1 MAAKKPQKFKAIIT
15 IDVDCMHGH
24 TENHAGSRRQ
34 RGRDERYIDVSYQF
48 WLPRYLDLL
57 AQQGLRSTFFL
68 VADFARHP
76 GNRPLINRLVAE
88 GHEVA
93 SHSLSHCI
101 ELCSLDQEGKAREI
115 IESKKILEDLTGRP
129 VVGFRGPGYAFDA
142 DIARLL
148 LENGYEYDSS
158 VVPGYLFPL
167 YKKIFRLYDRI
178 ISGQAIVQPNSPPL
192 VKKKPY
198 VVMTHNG
205 HCLLELPLNVL
216 PLVPYPFISYVFTG
230 IGKFRFM
237 YNLIR
242 EQMPLIIHAL
252 HDFEFMDCEN
262 PAEYAQSQAVATIAK
277 QNLASRLDMQR
288 TIFATLA
295 KDRHIVTAAEYA
307 REFLAETSFG
317 G

>member
-76 GNRPLINRLVAE
+76 GNRPLIKRLVAE

-93 SHSLSHCI
+93 SHSLTHCI

-129 VVGFRGPGYAFDA
+129 VVGYRGPGYAFDA

-167 YKKIFRLYDRI
+167 YKKDLSI
-178 ISGQAIVQPNSPPL
+178 I
-192 VKKKPY
+192 
-198 VVMTHNG
+198 
-205 HCLLELPLNVL
+205 
-216 PLVPYPFISYVFTG
+216 
-230 IGKFRFM
+230 
-237 YNLIR
+237 
-242 EQMPLIIHAL
+242 
-252 HDFEFMDCEN
+252 
-262 PAEYAQSQAVATIAK
+262 
-277 QNLASRLDMQR
+277 
-288 TIFATLA
+288 
-295 KDRHIVTAAEYA
+295 
-307 REFLAETSFG
+307 
-317 G
+317 